1 MCLMI
6 RKTKFKNITIINNLI
21 IPQDIAK
28 LRTYI
33 DCSPLQKE
41 ENNPNTFINVQDSE
55 CNSILSKAQQLLKSN
70 IEEDFDTLVSDEGI
84 GTVVKF
90 SIGWELPYHCDQW
103 SNLPTYGGAPKRDIS
118 SIIYLSDDFKG
129 GELVFPDLG
138 IFIQP
143 VAGSA
148 IYFAGTEEYMHQ
160 VTPLLSGTRLTCTGF
175 WGNLSGYD
183 DVSIP

>member
-1 MCLMI
+1 MI

-70 IEEDFDTLVSDEGI
+70 IAFNSSKSFFT
-84 GTVVKF
+84 T
-90 SIGWELPYHCDQW
+90 
-103 SNLPTYGGAPKRDIS
+103 RS
-118 SIIYLSDDFKG
+118 SIDSHILS
-129 GELVFPDLG
+129 
-138 IFIQP
+138 
-143 VAGSA
+143 
-148 IYFAGTEEYMHQ
+148 T
-160 VTPLLSGTRLTCTGF
+160 T
-175 WGNLSGYD
+175 
-183 DVSIP
+183 SIEFLK